1 MNQKIVNADIVKA
14 LNESVE
20 NNKKNTV
27 HTIDF
32 NVEWDCDD
40 GECDLDSSFTVDVD
54 FEGIDVDNE
63 EEVSEFLSNWL
74 SDTYGFTH
82 KNFRYHFSKPWKT
95 ICEIFKILK
104 SKGFTNRLNQKD
116 NLLEFRGSIINGR
129 NEKCDSEGTFE
140 VTKDGIVAYSIVM
153 TVNGK
158 EIGEIVGSFGNYDS
172 LEDIIVDIIAPEY
185 ENLN

>member
-1 MNQKIVNADIVKA
+1 MNQKIVNVDIVKA
-14 LNESVE
+14 LNESTE
-20 NNKKNTV
+20 NNKKDTV

-40 GECDLDSSFTVDVD
+40 EECDLDNSFTADVD

-63 EEVSEFLSNWL
+63 EEVSEFLSEWL
-74 SDTYGFTH
+74 SDTYGFAH
-82 KNFRYHFSKPWKT
+82 KNFRYHFSRPWRT

-104 SKGFTNRLNQKD
+104 SKGFTNRLYQKD
-116 NLLEFRGSIINGR
+116 NLLEFRGSIMNSK

-140 VTKDGIVAYSIVM
+140 VMKDGIVSYSIVM
-153 TVNGK
+153 TIDGK
-158 EIGEIVGSFGNYDS
+158 KIGETCGSFGNYGS
-172 LEDIIVDIIAPEY
+172 LEDAIVGIIAPEH